1 MKFECKKCKK
11 TKDLYKVSFTPVA
24 DRLGSHLVCK
34 DAKCCE
40 EYMEQIISEEYEGMP
55 DVHRNEGNDGIFKSN
70 LSN

>member
-11 TKDLYKVSFTPVA
+11 TIDLYKVSFTTVEG
-24 DRLGSHLVCK
+24 DLVCK

-40 EYMEQIISEEYEGMP
+40 EYMEQVMTQEYDGLTTNIQ
-55 DVHRNEGNDGIFKSN
+55 RNEGTDGIFKSG

>member
-11 TKDLYKVSFTPVA
+11 TIDLYKVSFTTVEG
-24 DRLGSHLVCK
+24 DLVCK

-40 EYMEQIISEEYEGMP
+40 EYMEQVMTEEYDGLTTNIQ
-55 DVHRNEGNDGIFKSN
+55 RNEGTDGIFKSG

>member
-11 TKDLYKVSFTPVA
+11 TKDLYKVSFTAVEG
-24 DRLGSHLVCK
+24 DLVCK

-40 EYMEQIISEEYEGMP
+40 EYMEQVISEEYEGMP

>member
-11 TKDLYKVSFTPVA
+11 TKDLYKVSLTAVGG
-24 DRLGSHLVCK
+24 DLVCK
-34 DAKCCE
+34 DAKCCK
-40 EYMEQIISEEYEGMP
+40 EYMEQLITDEYEGMP

>member
-11 TKDLYKVSFTPVA
+11 TKDLYKVSFTAVGG
-24 DRLGSHLVCK
+24 DLVCK

-40 EYMEQIISEEYEGMP
+40 EYMEQVMTEEYDGLTTNIQ
-55 DVHRNEGNDGIFKSN
+55 RNEGTDGIFKSG